1 MAGKWPLGW
10 KAWWVRVDLE
20 PSTALSGPGGLRPC
34 SPRLA
39 LRRMSR
45 QVESIRVEGT
55 VKEVLPHALF
65 KVEVDDG
72 SSVLAHVSGELRM
85 HLVRVLPGHRVV
97 LAVSPYDLRRG
108 RIVSLERSPSTG
120 P

>member
-1 MAGKWPLGW
+1 MASWLESVAGEGGPSSEFPLGTS
-10 KAWWVRVDLE
+10 K
-20 PSTALSGPGGLRPC
+20 SG
-34 SPRLA
+34 SPRLFSLRLT

-65 KVEVDDG
+65 NVETEDG
-72 SSVLAHVSGELRM
+72 STVLAHVSAELRM

-108 RIVSLERSPSTG
+108 RIVSLERSSSTG